1 MPSPTPEDL
10 HAQADALWR
19 STNPA
24 DPSADSFAQ
33 AVELVL
39 TGRTG
44 APRRVANWVQALH
57 RYEGHWGENERS
69 PRENT
74 RARDTLPADERRLG
88 EWARYQRRFADQ
100 LNGYQHARLDVSPA
114 FEWDPLET
122 LWQTRFMACATFVRI
137 NRRLPRL
144 HADDRAEFLL
154 ARWLGRQLHRLQT
167 GRLEQTR
174 ADDLHRLLRISR
186 RL

>member
-10 HAQADALWR
+10 HTQANALWR
-19 STNPA
+19 STNPVDPAA
-24 DPSADSFAQ
+24 DRFAQ
-33 AVELVL
+33 TVELVL
-39 TGRTG
+39 AGQTGV
-44 APRRVANWVQALH
+44 PRRVVSWVRTLH
-57 RYEGHWGENERS
+57 RYEDHWDENGRS

-74 RARDTLPADERRLG
+74 RARDTLPAEERRLG
-88 EWARYQRRFADQ
+88 EWARYQRRFEDQ

-122 LWQTRFMACATFVRI
+122 LWQARFLACQTFVRI

-144 HADDRAEFLL
+144 HADDHAEFVL
-154 ARWLGRQLHRLQT
+154 ARWLGRQLYRLQR
-167 GRLEQTR
+167 GRLEQAR
-174 ADDLHRLLRISR
+174 ADELHRLLRVSR